1 MIEKKLLKLQAEGQ
15 EFTKNLRSL
24 KQFIQT
30 VKGQTVFETECF
42 FNLFFRSNT
51 ASEEFKFKL
60 EKIIGF
66 EKPTGNVRKEIFS

>member
-51 ASEEFKFKL
+51 TSEEFKL